1 MCFFFFSMQL
11 FSVGAQ
17 CCFTIMSGSSKPES
31 SALVVEPSNR
41 GTDLKVYFHMIIK
54 SPKISIQ
61 KT

>member
-11 FSVGAQ
+11 FSVDAQ

-31 SALVVEPSNR
+31 SALVVGPSNR